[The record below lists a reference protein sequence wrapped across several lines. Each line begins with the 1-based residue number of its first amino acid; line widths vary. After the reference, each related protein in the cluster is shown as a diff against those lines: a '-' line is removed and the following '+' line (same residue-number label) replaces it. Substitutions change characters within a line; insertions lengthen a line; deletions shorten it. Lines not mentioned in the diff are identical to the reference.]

1 MNDWLLQIIRCP
13 ITGQPLQ
20 LAGQALIDQLRE
32 KSRDGKLF
40 SHKGIAI
47 GQDFES
53 GLIDQSQA
61 YFLSYPGWHSIALAR
76 RSDRSDR
83 SYQVDEPLVREHPAN
98 FSRGFSFSRGVIYSH
113 D

>member
-61 YFLSYPGWHSIALAR
+61 FFYRIQDGIPSLLP
-76 RSDRSDR
+76 
-83 SYQVDEPLVREHPAN
+83 DEAIGLIEATK
-98 FSRGFSFSRGVIYSH
+98 
-113 D
+113 